1 MTEWILAGIGGF
13 LILWILY
20 DITQKKHAVMRNFPI
35 VGHFRYWLETI
46 GPELR
51 QYIVTN
57 NDEERPFSRDQR
69 RWIYTSSKHANNYFG
84 FGSDNDFDAAR
95 NYILIR
101 HAAFPLDEPVPDSP
115 NFDPEF
121 RLPAAKVMG
130 GARQRKR
137 AFRPESILN
146 ISAMSFGALSSKA
159 VEAINR
165 GAKLAGCMQ
174 NTGEGAISPYHKK
187 GGDLIWQIGTGYF
200 GCRTPE
206 GRFSMEQLQQ
216 NVAENPV
223 RALEIKLSQG
233 AKPSKGGILPAA
245 KITREIA
252 AIRGVPMDRDCVSPP
267 GHSTFHDVDGMLDFV
282 ESLAGAT
289 GLPVGI
295 KSAVGEMGF
304 WEDLARLMDTTGRGV
319 DFITI
324 DGGEGGTGA
333 APLSYSDHV
342 SLPFKMGM
350 SQSYRIFAERGLTER
365 IVFIGSGRL
374 GFPVECL
381 AAFALGC
388 DMINVA
394 REAMLAIGCIQA
406 QRCHTGHCPS
416 GVATQNPWLKR
427 GLDPRTKA
435 VRLANYITVLRKEI
449 LQLSRSCGMP
459 HPALIP
465 GSHVELMGEIY
476 QSRPVKEVFGY
487 REEWGHPS
495 PADQEAIRAIMAALP
510 GPPPDLAAHGD
521 GGEPPARTPG
531 SKAAT
536 GD

>member
-13 LILWILY
+13 LVLWILY

-69 RWIYTSSKHANNYFG
+69 RWIYTSSKQANNYFG

-95 NYILIR
+95 NYLLIR
-101 HAAFPLDEPVPDSP
+101 HAAFPLDEPAPDSP
-115 NFDPEF
+115 LFDPEF

-130 GARQRKR
+130 GARQRKH

-146 ISAMSFGALSSKA
+146 ISAMSFGSLSNKA
-159 VEAINR
+159 VEAINL
-165 GAKLAGCMQ
+165 GVKMAGCMQ
-174 NTGEGAISPYHKK
+174 NTGEGAISPYHRK
-187 GGDLIWQIGTGYF
+187 GGELIWQIGTGYF

-206 GRFSMEQLQQ
+206 GRFSLELLKR

-245 KITREIA
+245 KITPEIA
-252 AIRGVPMDRDCVSPP
+252 AIRGIPMDRDCISPP
-267 GHSTFHDVDGMLDFV
+267 AHSTFHDVDSMLDFV
-282 ESLAGAT
+282 ESLADAT

-295 KSAVGEMGF
+295 KSAVGEMKF

-333 APLSYSDHV
+333 APLSYTDHV

-427 GLDPRTKA
+427 GLHPPTKA

-459 HPALIP
+459 HPSLIP
-465 GSHVELMGEIY
+465 GSQVELMGDLY

-495 PADQEAIRAIMAALP
+495 PADQKTIRAIMAALP
-510 GPPPDLAAHGD
+510 GTPPDSAAPGA
-521 GGEPPARTPG
+521 GGEPPAETPG